1 MLSDLLRK
9 ERKWKGPCK
18 LGVQFSIRSFGIS
31 TRSHLVHIHP
41 FCPGLPPGWVS
52 SHIRFPFSRRSFRPF
67 GLSFSSRLLPSS
79 GVVPCA
85 LTINQACQF
94 VMAILCVHL
103 GRAVQTPQPTLS
115 SLLPSSRPLCPLRPA
130 RRGVRSPRHSISG
143 QLVED
148 GGWREGDSSPL
159 SLSLSSSTLLH
170 PYPSLVSSSTVAGHQ
185 PAGKR
190 SRCHWWDIG
199 RWRKRERASLLP
211 LVVVVVRAFPLPTPP
226 PLALPRGPPRSAL
239 NKMDV
244 LGSGIG
250 RNCEHPVRH
259 PHPHPHLLLPLGT
272 SSKAPT
278 STTTASTSLWI
289 WIARGRQK
297 RGLSRVLF
305 VSFCLLCFLPRE
317 WGRDSSV

>member
-67 GLSFSSRLLPSS
+67 GLSFSSPSSRLLPSS
-79 GVVPCA
+79 SVVPCA

-143 QLVED
+143 QLVEED

-159 SLSLSSSTLLH
+159 SLSPSLLPRSSIPIPLSFPPRRWLDTSPLVNVPAATDGISVDGEKEKEPPSSLSSS
-170 PYPSLVSSSTVAGHQ
+170 SSS
-185 PAGKR
+185 
-190 SRCHWWDIG
+190 
-199 RWRKRERASLLP
+199 ERFHSLPHLP
-211 LVVVVVRAFPLPTPP
+211 WPCLVVHLVVR
-226 PLALPRGPPRSAL
+226 
-239 NKMDV
+239 
-244 LGSGIG
+244 
-250 RNCEHPVRH
+250 
-259 PHPHPHLLLPLGT
+259 
-272 SSKAPT
+272 
-278 STTTASTSLWI
+278 
-289 WIARGRQK
+289 
-297 RGLSRVLF
+297 
-305 VSFCLLCFLPRE
+305 
-317 WGRDSSV
+317 